1 MDKEELLHHRKLKYR
16 YIGGF
21 QEGVPV
27 EPERKRNM
35 KLSEVNKP
43 MTDDIELELENL
55 KKKILE
61 SNSATDPISSQAIE
75 KLKQDL
81 DQEITNAFISMG
93 LQEKLE
99 SVKLE
104 LSKASDDQPNKPP
117 NRHLKEKVDQIMQE
131 FQHNLARPG
140 AYLGLKQKLEK
151 LNMVG
156 KLIELKEKSEKL
168 KTEINQKVP
177 DELKAKM
184 KLLKDAQEKL
194 SKGEAIDKDLV
205 EQTVRAKQELIEFLK
220 SVGLEIV
227 GVTKR
232 NVGPPPPSLQEKITK
247 VNKEIAEEIERVINV
262 AGLGDKVEELKSE
275 IARGSS
281 SEKVEKMQAE
291 IRKEIL
297 AALDAMTCKEK
308 LENLRVELAS
318 TSGKAEDKVVA
329 ENGRL

>member
-1 MDKEELLHHRKLKYR
+1 
-16 YIGGF
+16 
-21 QEGVPV
+21 
-27 EPERKRNM
+27 
-35 KLSEVNKP
+35 
-43 MTDDIELELENL
+43 
-55 KKKILE
+55 
-61 SNSATDPISSQAIE
+61 
-75 KLKQDL
+75 
-81 DQEITNAFISMG
+81 
-93 LQEKLE
+93 
-99 SVKLE
+99 
-104 LSKASDDQPNKPP
+104 
-117 NRHLKEKVDQIMQE
+117 
-131 FQHNLARPG
+131 
-140 AYLGLKQKLEK
+140 LKQKLEK

-168 KTEINQKVP
+168 KAEINQKVP

>member
-1 MDKEELLHHRKLKYR
+1 
-16 YIGGF
+16 
-21 QEGVPV
+21 
-27 EPERKRNM
+27 
-35 KLSEVNKP
+35 
-43 MTDDIELELENL
+43 
-55 KKKILE
+55 
-61 SNSATDPISSQAIE
+61 
-75 KLKQDL
+75 
-81 DQEITNAFISMG
+81 
-93 LQEKLE
+93 
-99 SVKLE
+99 
-104 LSKASDDQPNKPP
+104 
-117 NRHLKEKVDQIMQE
+117 MQE

-168 KTEINQKVP
+168 KAEINQKVP

-232 NVGPPPPSLQEKITK
+232 NVGPPPPSSQEKITK